1 MTSLKNFFHLS
12 VTGYC
17 HVQATSVDTSW
28 VSIQSI
34 THFPF
39 FIYVKQMH
47 FPIEREI
54 SAWSVNLSSQTL
66 IMDIAN
72 LELVAIIFAKWTIV
86 TCIIR
91 IVEMAMANLTHIS
104 YPIGDCWITDI
115 LVPNWWNMSLRNFRC
130 FRGTCKNFIIFIFF
144 LDKICFCLIIIKVN
158 LQILGQNLLLKFQ
171 VHFLMDSF
179 KKCKKKKIFFLISN
193 NFFIFWKLNKNHFH

>member
-28 VSIQSI
+28 VPIQSI

-72 LELVAIIFAKWTIV
+72 FESVAIILCKVNTSYLYNPNCRNGYGKSD
-86 TCIIR
+86 T
-91 IVEMAMANLTHIS
+91 
-104 YPIGDCWITDI
+104 YPIGDCWIKDI
-115 LVPNWWNMSLRNFRC
+115 MVPNWWNMSFGNFLGTCQILYFSSKLC
-130 FRGTCKNFIIFIFF
+130 FR
-144 LDKICFCLIIIKVN
+144 LI
-158 LQILGQNLLLKFQ
+158 Q
-171 VHFLMDSF
+171 DY
-179 KKCKKKKIFFLISN
+179 
-193 NFFIFWKLNKNHFH
+193 